1 MSSAP
6 ATRLYAAIAGAR
18 LAKQQWQHVKTL
30 ATDFPMALPS
40 RHGGDNC
47 NSERFELSKPK
58 SFGNYAML
66 HKWGGGGTFMIPI
79 MRPSLCGQP
88 PLCQHH
94 PARSHCGRAPSRSKG
109 SLEEAGTPGP
119 LSQAWWPTRAP
130 LRQRPGTPA
139 CTAPPWTSCQSWS
152 PARHTTANTTHG

>member
-66 HKWGGGGTFMIPI
+66 HKWGGRNFHDSHNAAFALWTTSSVPASPCAQSLWKSSLQEQGISGGGRDIW
-79 MRPSLCGQP
+79 PSKPGMVANP
-88 PLCQHH
+88 
-94 PARSHCGRAPSRSKG
+94 RSFKTASRDT
-109 SLEEAGTPGP
+109 SLYSSSVDQ
-119 LSQAWWPTRAP
+119 LSE
-130 LRQRPGTPA
+130 LE
-139 CTAPPWTSCQSWS
+139 SC
-152 PARHTTANTTHG
+152 